1 MAVIRPR
8 DLLTDDL
15 LKRLGGNQIPGGTA
29 SDVAVLSGLSPVS
42 GRLGLSSSETAAV
55 LTRDID
61 RLRDVGYL
69 NVALPPEFGG
79 LGCTLR
85 QAACGQRQLTYRS
98 PLTALAVASHLYW
111 TGAAADAYRL
121 GDMSAKWILL
131 EAARGALF
139 SGGHGLPGADLQFAD
154 PQSRCVSSGESGYR
168 FRSPGV
174 LAGLTPG
181 WDWMAVH
188 AVTSPLGSSA
198 AGSSAGGSS
207 AGGSSSAGR
216 PEAVLAFAGRGSRCT
231 PSYRVCRVLPAGS
244 PADVFT
250 ISAMGWGFSLISSI
264 QYSFARSAFNEA
276 VRRVSKSAPTGAAHP
291 LDKWPVAEASLRLDT
306 IKSRIADVTHVWLP
320 HAGRAADPG
329 GRELIKVLTMRH
341 EVANGARRV
350 LDLVAQISDAP
361 ADSAPATIAR

>member
-8 DLLTDDL
+8 DLLTGDL

-29 SDVAVLSGLSPVS
+29 SDIAVLSGLSPVS

-188 AVTSPLGSSA
+188 AVTSPSA
-198 AGSSAGGSS
+198 AGSSADG
-207 AGGSSSAGR
+207 SSAGR

-231 PSYRVCRVLPAGS
+231 PSYRVSRVLPAGS

-276 VRRVSKSAPTGAAHP
+276 VRRVSRSAPTGVAHP